1 MVAIVEPEIAE
12 NTVPDTTAT
21 TASRPGMRVISRS
34 TPSIT
39 LSARPVWNRISP
51 ISTNSGIGVSENEVS
66 EITLERA
73 SWLRPTSPPM

>member
-73 SWLRPTSPPM
+73 S